1 MPIRWRCGHGGPD
14 VKFEEIGKVT
24 LEMTTHVW
32 KRFCGGRGH
41 PMTIAPKTHSLGSA
55 SATQQQTLAVEGD
68 RIPNTCFEDAKS
80 LEIHVKRK
88 WHVTSLR

>member
-1 MPIRWRCGHGGPD
+1 
-14 VKFEEIGKVT
+14 
-24 LEMTTHVW
+24 
-32 KRFCGGRGH
+32 
-41 PMTIAPKTHSLGSA
+41 MTIAPKTHSLGSA